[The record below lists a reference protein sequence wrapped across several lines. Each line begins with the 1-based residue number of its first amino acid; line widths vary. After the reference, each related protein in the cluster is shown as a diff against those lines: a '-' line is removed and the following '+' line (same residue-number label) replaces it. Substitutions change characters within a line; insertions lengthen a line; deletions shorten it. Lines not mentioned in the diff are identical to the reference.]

1 MRINFKMNEL
11 LLTTRPKTKIRNAF
25 NNNISTDLKISKA
38 QISKIIQSGGSL
50 GSLLSKLARPLMKIA
65 IP

>member
-11 LLTTRPKTKIRNAF
+11 WLTTRPKTKIRNAF
-25 NNNISTDLKISKA
+25 NNNISTDLKIFKA
-38 QISKIIQSGGSL
+38 QISNIIKSGGSL